1 MQSKLPIVA
10 IVGQANVGKSSLF
23 NTFLKRRE
31 AIVAKEPGTTRDP
44 VSEIITY
51 KNSSFWLVD
60 TAGLK
65 LAEDEFEASIQ
76 DQVTQAIESAD
87 IILMVKDASTVI
99 SNSERQLA
107 KQVLRSK
114 KPILLVVNKIDQ
126 MPKATENNYLSL
138 GIKDIL
144 LTSVPQRRGIDEV
157 LDQIRLK
164 IPASRYVHDSD
175 RIKLAIIGRPN
186 VGKSQ
191 LFNSMLAKQEAIVS
205 DRAGTTRDVNRKTL
219 RFENKT
225 IEIMDTA
232 GIRRSGKIEKGIEQF
247 SVLRTLAAIQE
258 ANICILVMDVNELSV
273 TLDQKI
279 AGMVKDADKGLI
291 LAISKWDSLEDKTMH
306 DSIIAN
312 IRRTYDFVPWASLVI
327 TSAVSG
333 QNVTKLFNLA
343 LDITEERKKKIKTHD
358 LNRWLEATVAKH
370 PPAGLKNFTPK
381 LNYIVQE
388 TDNPAPTFKVFGRH
402 TRLLHWSY
410 KRFMEH
416 ELRNKFGFEGT
427 AVRFWFFDK
436 NPKTPE

>member
-10 IVGQANVGKSSLF
+10 IVGQTNVGKSSLF
-23 NTFLKRRE
+23 NAFLKRRE

-44 VSEIITY
+44 VTEVITY

-65 LAEDEFEASIQ
+65 EAEDEFEESIQ
-76 DQVTQAIESAD
+76 DQVTQAIETAD
-87 IILMVKDASTVI
+87 VILMVIDASTVT
-99 SNSERQLA
+99 SNNERQLA
-107 KQVLRSK
+107 KQILKSR

-126 MPKATENNYLSL
+126 MSKATEDNFRNL
-138 GIKDIL
+138 GVKDIL
-144 LTSVPQRRGIDEV
+144 LTSVPQRRGIEEA
-157 LDQIRLK
+157 LDQIRLC
-164 IPASRYVHDSD
+164 IPQTRYVHDVD

-186 VGKSQ
+186 VGKSR
-191 LFNSMLAKQEAIVS
+191 LFNTMLVKQEAIVS
-205 DRAGTTRDVNRKTL
+205 DRAGTTRDVNRKAL
-219 RFENKT
+219 RFENRT

-232 GIRRSGKIEKGIEQF
+232 GIRRSGKIEKGIEHF
-247 SVLRTLAAIQE
+247 SVLRTLAGIQE
-258 ANICILVMDVNELSV
+258 ADICVLVMDVNELNV

-291 LAISKWDSLEDKTMH
+291 LVISKWDSLEDRTMH

-343 LDITEERKKKIKTHD
+343 IEIMEERKKKIKTPV
-358 LNRWLEATVAKH
+358 LNRWLESTVAKH

-388 TDNPAPTFKVFGRH
+388 TDNPSPTFKVFGRH

-416 ELRNKFGFEGT
+416 EMRNKFGFEGT
-427 AVRFWFFDK
+427 AIRFWFFDK
-436 NPKTPE
+436 SPKSSE